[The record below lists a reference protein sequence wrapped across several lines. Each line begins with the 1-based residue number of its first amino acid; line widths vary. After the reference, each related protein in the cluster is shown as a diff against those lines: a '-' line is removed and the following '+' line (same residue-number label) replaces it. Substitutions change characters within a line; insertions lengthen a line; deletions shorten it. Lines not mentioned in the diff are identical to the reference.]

1 MQLSFNKSMVGT
13 RHAKI
18 YSRAT
23 GEEEGHRT
31 KWNPV
36 GSGEDIGFRV
46 YLLAFKMPKI
56 SSPKGKVELDVV
68 QKPCYEQR
76 FTERARRLESDL
88 TVPWAG
94 RELLFRQVCKS

>member
-46 YLLAFKMPKI
+46 YREMNP
-56 SSPKGKVELDVV
+56 V
-68 QKPCYEQR
+68 QPNY
-76 FTERARRLESDL
+76 
-88 TVPWAG
+88 
-94 RELLFRQVCKS
+94 